1 MRKFKNATLQ
11 WHKEGLVH
19 NHTLIITKKCEFF
32 VKSSKH
38 LTDNFTGRQAQVFIG
53 TVEEG
58 EAGFGSCCHF
68 NGLFLH

>member
-1 MRKFKNATLQ
+1 MQLCN
-11 WHKEGLVH
+11 KERLVR
-19 NHTLIITKKCEFF
+19 NHILIITEKCEFF
-32 VKSSKH
+32 VINSKH

-68 NGLFLH
+68 YRLFLH